1 MQRDVAPQK
10 ETGLA
15 PVFLRLGNRSAIK
28 MQAKKNRPAGR
39 FLECCRITS
48 KQQPK
53 RRSKQQQL
61 RQQRPKQLAK
71 RQQQRQQQLERQQRQ
86 LELGSQLE
94 RLLEQLLELE
104 QQELLLFS
112 SKRSEQLR
120 PAGKRSAGIFSFV
133 FLS

>member
-1 MQRDVAPQK
+1 MHLLKPAR
-10 ETGLA
+10 A
-15 PVFLRLGNRSAIK
+15 PVFLWPSHKTFRR
-28 MQAKKNRPAGR
+28 KKTGPKAG
-39 FLECCRITS
+39 FFNAVRITS
-48 KQQPK
+48 KRQPK

-71 RQQQRQQQLERQQRQ
+71 RQQQRQQQLEQQQRQ
-86 LELGSQLE
+86 QELGLQLE

-112 SKRSEQLR
+112 SKRSEQQQ
-120 PAGKRSAGIFSFV
+120 PTGKRSAGIFSFV

>member
-1 MQRDVAPQK
+1 M
-10 ETGLA
+10 
-15 PVFLRLGNRSAIK
+15 LRRKKKPAWRRFFYVLYNRAAIK

>member
-1 MQRDVAPQK
+1 
-10 ETGLA
+10 
-15 PVFLRLGNRSAIK
+15 

-71 RQQQRQQQLERQQRQ
+71 RQQQRQQQLEQQRQ